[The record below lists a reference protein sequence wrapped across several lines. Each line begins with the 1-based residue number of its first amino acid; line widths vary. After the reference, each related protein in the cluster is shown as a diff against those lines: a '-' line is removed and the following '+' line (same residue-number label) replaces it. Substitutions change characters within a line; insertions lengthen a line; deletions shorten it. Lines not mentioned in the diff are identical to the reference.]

1 MRTQVTTR
9 FTPNEISE
17 AALAAS
23 RQVWLAGLGAAVVS
37 RDWIATEAGNR
48 FKTLVKEGTAVE
60 SRAIQFIGDQLGT
73 SMTRANALWKQTRS
87 TVQTTVRQAADT
99 AVLFVKDTL
108 PVALP
113 LMDLPAKPK
122 AKRAATTAKR
132 SIKSARKPLAVKA
145 KRVVS
150 KRTAKRVAR

>member
-1 MRTQVTTR
+1 MRTQVTTK

-37 RDWIATEAGNR
+37 RDWIAAEAGNT
-48 FKTLVKEGTAVE
+48 FKTLVREGTAVE
-60 SRAIQFIGDQLGT
+60 SRAIRFIGDQLGT

-108 PVALP
+108 PRSLP
-113 LMDLPAKPK
+113 LIDLAAQPK
-122 AKRAATTAKR
+122 ARRAATKTKR
-132 SIKSARKPLAVKA
+132 SLKPARKPIAAKA

-150 KRTAKRVAR
+150 KRMQSA